1 MDMKEPPNSS
11 ARVEQTTGKQRYRR
25 PSLQYFGSVT
35 ELTNSA
41 LGTCADDSDTNNC
54 GGPNQNMEMRL

>member
-1 MDMKEPPNSS
+1 MNETHKSRKLGKNQ
-11 ARVEQTTGKQRYRR
+11 AGKRVYRA
-25 PSLQYFGSVT
+25 PILHCFGTVT
-35 ELTNSA
+35 DLTSSA